1 MHSFNSSPKK
11 RVAIVVAS
19 VLQIKFFL
27 EQHLILL
34 SKEFDVT
41 LIVNNDHPKILEE
54 MVLPVRILTIPIER
68 KIAFLQDIRAL
79 FELIKIFSNGNF
91 DLVHTMNPKAG
102 LLGMIAAAVTRVRT
116 RIHTFQGEV
125 WVGMRGI
132 KRQFFIFIDRL
143 IAALATN
150 LLVVSFS
157 EMRFLI
163 DSHII
168 SPQKSTVLAHGSIGG
183 VDLAKFSPSAQLR
196 QSIRQD
202 LLIPD
207 ETVLLLYMGRLTRE
221 KGVYE
226 LGRVFE
232 KIRQELAQ
240 PILLLLVGPDED
252 NIRSYFASNFPTQ
265 KDHVQFLDYTSSPEK
280 YLAAADILVLPSYRE
295 GFGVVIIEAAAMG
308 VPSVATDIYGIQDA
322 IVANQTGLLF
332 NLGDERDLGDK
343 LKQLILDQDF
353 RQKLGANAHSRVI
366 CSFDQKEVL
375 QAFLK
380 FYQAMLGKHSS
391 SPPGAFSTLIKRAFD
406 ILFGLLTLIPLAIPM
421 LCIALLVRL
430 TSQGPAIYWSS
441 RVGVNSILFQM
452 PKFRSMRINT
462 PVVAT
467 HLLDNPATHSTRFGS
482 FLRKSSL
489 DELPQLW
496 SILKGDMSFV
506 GPRPALFNQEDL
518 ITGRKALGIDQLKPG
533 LTGWAQVNGRD
544 DIPLEQ
550 KMQLDAQYLQ
560 RQSFLFDLY
569 VIWLTFLKVLR
580 SEGVSH

>member
-1 MHSFNSSPKK
+1 MYLLNSLPKK

-54 MVLPVRILTIPIER
+54 MVLPVRILTVSIER
-68 KIAFLQDIRAL
+68 KIYLQKDVRAL
-79 FELIKIFSNGNF
+79 FELISIFSNEKF

-102 LLGMIAAAVTRVRT
+102 LLGMIAAAVTRIPN

-125 WVGMRGI
+125 WVRMRGI
-132 KRQFFIFIDRL
+132 KRQFFICIDRL

-157 EMRFLI
+157 EMQFLI

-168 SPQKSTVLAHGSIGG
+168 SPKKSKVLAHGSIGG
-183 VDLAKFSPSAQLR
+183 VDLVKFSPSVQLR
-196 QSIRQD
+196 KSIRHE
-202 LLIPD
+202 LSIPD
-207 ETVLLLYMGRLTRE
+207 ETVLLLYMGRLSRE
-221 KGVYE
+221 KGIYELFKVYE
-226 LGRVFE
+226 RLQE
-232 KIRQELAQ
+232 ELAQ
-240 PILLLLVGPDED
+240 PILLMLVGPDEG
-252 NIRSYFASNFPTQ
+252 NIRSYFSTHFSAQ
-265 KDHVQFLDYTSSPEK
+265 MDKVQFFDYTSNPEK
-280 YLAAADILVLPSYRE
+280 YLAAADILVLPSHRE

-308 VPSVATDIYGIQDA
+308 VPAVATNIYGIQDA
-322 IVANQTGLLF
+322 IVANETGLLF

-343 LKQLILDQDF
+343 LKQLILDRDL
-353 RQKLGANAHSRVI
+353 RQKLGSNARSRVI
-366 CSFDQKEVL
+366 NSFDQQHVL
-375 QAFLK
+375 QAFFT
-380 FYQAMLGKHSS
+380 FYQSILSKHSS
-391 SPPGAFSTLIKRAFD
+391 SPGVLSYLTKRIFD
-406 ILFGLLTLIPLAIPM
+406 IVFGLLILIPLVIPM

-430 TSQGPAIYWSS
+430 TSQGPVIYWSS
-441 RVGVNSILFQM
+441 RVGVNSVLFEM
-452 PKFRSMRINT
+452 PKFRSMRVDA

-467 HLLDNPATHSTRFGS
+467 HLLHNPAAHLTSFGK

-489 DELPQLW
+489 DELPQIW

-518 ITGRKALGIDQLKPG
+518 IAWRKALGIDQLKPG

-544 DIPLEQ
+544 DIPLE
-550 KMQLDAQYLQ
+550 KKIQLDAQYLQ

-580 SEGVSH
+580 SEGVAH

>member
-1 MHSFNSSPKK
+1 MYLLNSPPKK

-54 MVLPVRILTIPIER
+54 MVLPVRILTVSIER
-68 KIAFLQDIRAL
+68 KIYLQKDVRAL
-79 FELIKIFSNGNF
+79 FELISIFSDEKF

-102 LLGMIAAAVTRVRT
+102 LLGMIAAAITRIPTRV
-116 RIHTFQGEV
+116 HTFQGEV

-132 KRQFFIFIDRL
+132 KRQFFINIDRL
-143 IAALATN
+143 IAVLATN

-168 SPQKSTVLAHGSIGG
+168 SPHKSKVLAHGSIGG
-183 VDLAKFSPSAQLR
+183 VDLAKFSPSVQLR
-196 QSIRQD
+196 KSIRHE

-221 KGVYE
+221 KGIYE

-232 KIRQELAQ
+232 KIQQELTQ
-240 PILLLLVGPDED
+240 PIMLILVGPDED
-252 NIRSYFASNFPTQ
+252 NIRSYFSTHFSAQ
-265 KDHVQFLDYTSSPEK
+265 MDKVQFFDYTSSPEK
-280 YLAAADILVLPSYRE
+280 YLAAADILVLPSHRE

-308 VPSVATDIYGIQDA
+308 VPAVATNIYGIQDA
-322 IVANQTGLLF
+322 IVANETGLLF

-343 LKQLILDQDF
+343 LKQLILDQDL
-353 RQKLGANAHSRVI
+353 RQKLGANARSRVI
-366 CSFDQKEVL
+366 NSFDQQQVL
-375 QAFLK
+375 QAFLE
-380 FYQAMLGKHSS
+380 FYQSMLGKQPSA
-391 SPPGAFSTLIKRAFD
+391 PRVFSNLTKRIFD
-406 ILFGLLTLIPLAIPM
+406 IFFGLFILIPLIIPM

-441 RVGVNSILFQM
+441 RVGVNSVLFQM
-452 PKFRSMRINT
+452 PKFRSMRVDA

-467 HLLDNPATHSTRFGS
+467 HLLHNPVAHLTSFGK

-489 DELPQLW
+489 DELPQIW

-518 ITGRKALGIDQLKPG
+518 IAGRKALGIDQLKPG

-544 DIPLEQ
+544 DIPLEK

-580 SEGVSH
+580 SEGVAH